1 MVKCQCAISTAGGRP
16 AIMPGV
22 GLSFRFAAAADVPAI
37 VSVVESAYRGD
48 VSRTGWT
55 TEADLLD
62 GQRTDPEAV
71 AATVAAPDSVVLL
84 AETDGMLAGCCH
96 LERRAAAEVY
106 FGMFAVRPGSQ
117 GQGWGAQILAEAER
131 LASDEWHAAQ
141 LVMTV
146 IGQRDDLIAW
156 YERRGFRR
164 TGESKPF
171 PYGDERFGIPKRPDL
186 SFVVL
191 AKPLASDGS

>member
-1 MVKCQCAISTAGGRP
+1 VDLT
-16 AIMPGV
+16 
-22 GLSFRFAAAADVPAI
+22 FRFAAEADVPAI

-48 VSRTGWT
+48 ASRAGWT

-62 GQRTDPEAV
+62 GQRTDAEAV
-71 AATVAAPDSVVLL
+71 SAVLAAPDSVVLL

-96 LERRAAAEVY
+96 LERRLADEVY

-131 LASDEWHAAQ
+131 LARDEWRAATV
-141 LVMTV
+141 VMTV
-146 IGQRDDLIAW
+146 IGQRTDLIAW
-156 YERRGFRR
+156 YERRGYRR
-164 TGESKPF
+164 TGEERPF
-171 PYGDERFGIPKRPDL
+171 PYGDERFGVPRRPDL

-191 AKPLASDGS
+191 AKSLSTADS